1 MVPRVVRTAESVPL
15 SRVSPDLA
23 VPLRPYLETAAA
35 EIIHEIQRQ
44 VPEYARPRE
53 SRYGQRMR
61 WAAEQSVG
69 AFIEAIGRAD
79 PPWESVADIFAG
91 IGTYEARKGRS
102 LEGLQTSIRVGGQ
115 VACRRFIKDARRL
128 DWPLET
134 LGQITE
140 SLFVF
145 LEKIASAAGHGYARA
160 EQAMATERERTRH
173 RLRDLLI
180 MEPHASMEAINE
192 LARGTGWEVPRSLAI
207 VAIRRTDSRPV
218 PVLSPQILAD
228 WHGADPYLIVPDP
241 EGPGQERLLASLA
254 RDQMAAIG
262 PTVAVTRAGMSLRWA
277 RHTLALVERGVFPAK
292 EPIRCVDHI
301 PTLAGAM
308 CEELIDVA
316 VRTRLAPLLEL
327 PPQRRE
333 PLART
338 LLVYMENRDN
348 AVAAAEKLLVHEQT
362 VRYRIR
368 RLEEILGDLP
378 FDSAHRTE
386 LMLLLHSWVRI
397 SPPEVTG
404 LTTGTRQDDDPFTDV
419 AAG

>member
-1 MVPRVVRTAESVPL
+1 MVAHVARAAGSVPL

-23 VPLRPYLETAAA
+23 VPLRPYLEAAAA
-35 EIIHEIQRQ
+35 EIIREIKRQ
-44 VPEYARPRE
+44 VPEYARPKD

-61 WAAEQSVG
+61 WAAEQSVS
-69 AFIEAIGRAD
+69 AFIDAIGRPD
-79 PPWESVADIFAG
+79 PPWEAVSDIFAG
-91 IGTYEARKGRS
+91 IGAYEARKGRG

-115 VACRRFIKDARRL
+115 VACRRFIKDAQRL

-134 LGQITE
+134 LGQITD

-145 LEKIASAAGHGYARA
+145 LEKVAGAAGHGYARA
-160 EQAMATERERTRH
+160 EQAMATERERARH

-180 MEPHASMEAINE
+180 MEPHASMEAISD
-192 LARGTGWEVPRSLAI
+192 LAYGAGWEVPRSLAL
-207 VAIRRTDSRPV
+207 VAIRRTGTRPV

-228 WHGADPYLIVPDP
+228 WHGPDPYLIVPDP

-254 RDQMAAIG
+254 RGHMAAIG

-277 RHTLALVERGVFPAK
+277 RHALALVERGVFSAK
-292 EPIRCVDHI
+292 EPVRCVDHI

-316 VRTRLAPLLEL
+316 LRVRLAPLLEL

-348 AVAAAEKLLVHEQT
+348 AVAAAEQLLVHEQT

-397 SPPEVTG
+397 SPPEDPV
-404 LTTGTRQDDDPFTDV
+404 LPAGTRQDDAPFADA